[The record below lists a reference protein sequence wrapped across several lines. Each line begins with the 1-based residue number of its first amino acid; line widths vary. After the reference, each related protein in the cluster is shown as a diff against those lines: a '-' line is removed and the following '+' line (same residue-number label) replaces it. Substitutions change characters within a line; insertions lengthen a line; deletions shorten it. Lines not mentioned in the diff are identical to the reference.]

1 MSDAEPLPLL
11 SPRRGRLAG
20 WEHSYRVAVQRR
32 TASGKEQFILRTG
45 NPLQPYRVTSRLP
58 APSEHILALVA

>member
-32 TASGKEQFILRTG
+32 TATGREQFILRTG
-45 NPLQPYRVTSRLP
+45 DPLQPYRVTSRLP
-58 APSEHILALVA
+58 ACPEQILALVA

>member
-20 WEHSYRVAVQRR
+20 YDHAYRVAVQKR
-32 TASGKEQFILRTG
+32 TASGRDQFILRTG
-45 NPLQPYRVTSRLP
+45 NPLQPYRITSRRP
-58 APSEHILALVA
+58 AQPEQILALVA

>member
-1 MSDAEPLPLL
+1 MSEADNLPPL
-11 SPRRGRLAG
+11 SPRRERLAC

-32 TASGKEQFILRTG
+32 TASGREQFILRTG

-58 APSEHILALVA
+58 APSEQVLALVA

>member
-1 MSDAEPLPLL
+1 MSDAEPLPPL
-11 SPRRGRLAG
+11 SPRRERLAG

-32 TASGKEQFILRTG
+32 TASGRDQFILRTG
-45 NPLQPYRVTSRLP
+45 NPLQPYLVTSQPP

>member
-32 TASGKEQFILRTG
+32 TTTGKEQFILRTG
-45 NPLQPYRVTSRLP
+45 DPLQSYRVTSRLP
-58 APSEHILALVA
+58 ACSEQVLALVA